1 MEEVLVFD
9 SLAEAIEQTVN
20 PGEFCFI
27 KDESMNLTEL
37 TENWDE
43 SNATSLKDEVKKN
56 PLYQDGILVK
66 VTREKVKSYYL
77 RGKKS
82 LCIEGTYSTAMKSI
96 STAMQ
101 SNLG

>member
-9 SLAEAIEQTVN
+9 SLAEAKNQTV
-20 PGEFCFI
+20 ELEKLCFI

-37 TENWDE
+37 TEKWDE
-43 SNATSLKDEVKKN
+43 SKATSLDDEVKKN

-66 VTREKVKSYYL
+66 ATDDKVKFFYL

-82 LCIEGTYSTAMKSI
+82 RCTKPPYSVAVESI
-96 STAMQ
+96 
-101 SNLG
+101 LG